1 MRLIGS
7 FANVKF
13 TRGFDFYLHPPFR
26 SRRFLSS
33 FISLSLPCLYSAL
46 IVLKNWRFLSA
57 TVVSCIAISM
67 LSVIFLLR
75 IVLLATQQVDPMDK
89 ESPLG
94 VFLKL
99 TADALPLSYW
109 GTAQAGTVR
118 PTTKIS
124 LAKRAQKFNA
134 PPRLTC
140 GCQLSLS

>member
-57 TVVSCIAISM
+57 TVISCIAISM

-75 IVLLATQQVDPMDK
+75 IVLRSHAALQMLLATQQVDPMDK

-94 VFLKL
+94 AVLDIVENLSNQVLSIGIFSTLALL
-99 TADALPLSYW
+99 TAILFILL
-109 GTAQAGTVR
+109 
-118 PTTKIS
+118 KH
-124 LAKRAQKFNA
+124 
-134 PPRLTC
+134 
-140 GCQLSLS
+140 